1 MCQRRS
7 EVAEDFS
14 IFTPGALEEAEKSGK
29 LDIDSNFLDLR
40 PDPAH
45 FVGFLKMVNRPEVSS
60 SLFVRLLEAYRRVK
74 SDGEGDPLRYAV
86 ILSLVSFCP
95 YVLRRTLLYLQLV
108 MQIQAQLTDAS
119 PSTNILK
126 KPEHI
131 LMFVKH
137 ALEDAQMSGV
147 PKSPGGRPKRAGL
160 GLDDLR
166 IVPDSGDEDE
176 IGSRDSDDEDE
187 DSVNVAPDEIT
198 VTTLNLLLALLE
210 GELFRRLAQPLYS
223 YWDLSQL

>member
-1 MCQRRS
+1 MSRRP
-7 EVAEDFS
+7 VVTEDLS

-74 SDGEGDPLRYAV
+74 SDGEGDPLRCVA
-86 ILSLVSFCP
+86 ILSLGSFRP
-95 YVLRRTLLYLQLV
+95 YVSRRTLLYLQLI

-137 ALEDAQMSGV
+137 ALEDAQM
-147 PKSPGGRPKRAGL
+147 PRKPKRPTRGPNRTGL
-160 GLDDLR
+160 GLEDLR
-166 IVPDSGDEDE
+166 IIPDPSNDDE
-176 IGSRDSDDEDE
+176 IGSGDSDDEDE
-187 DSVNVAPDEIT
+187 GSVNAAPDEIT

-210 GELFRRLAQPLYS
+210 GKMFRL
-223 YWDLSQL
+223 LSQLLYLY